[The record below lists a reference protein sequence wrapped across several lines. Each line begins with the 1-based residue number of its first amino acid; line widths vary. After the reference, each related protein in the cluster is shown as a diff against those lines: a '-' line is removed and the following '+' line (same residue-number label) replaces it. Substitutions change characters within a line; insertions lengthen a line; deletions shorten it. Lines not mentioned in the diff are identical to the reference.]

1 MMIAPWRLFS
11 ATLLNCNFS
20 LYIYYPL
27 FIIVSALMNNNLS
40 YLHPYPFAKMA
51 TLLANSSPAHD
62 YTEIKLSIGE
72 PKHAPPAFVLDE
84 LQENLD
90 KLCRY
95 PTTNGS
101 FELRQTIAHWLEK
114 RFFLHH
120 VDANT
125 EVLPV
130 MGTREAIFS
139 FVQAVVNHGVDTEQ
153 VADDH
158 SERSDQQNNSSRQD
172 AQPTALK
179 PNPTVVMPNPFY
191 QIYEGA
197 AILAQA
203 TPYFVPCT
211 SDNDFKG
218 NYRAI
223 PKEVWERTQL
233 LFVCSPNNPSGSVM
247 TVDDWEL
254 LIRLSDQYDFVI
266 ASDECY
272 SELYFD
278 EPPIGLLQACAILGR
293 DSFKNCVVFHSL
305 SKRSNLPGLRSGF
318 VAGDASIL
326 QSYLQYR
333 TYQGCAM
340 PIPHQ
345 LASIVA
351 WQDEKHVAHNRALYK
366 EKFALWMA
374 ELGELLDLRMPA
386 AGFYFWVKA
395 PAQFNADDEIFAKAL
410 YEQANIHVLAGRYL
424 SREVNGKNPGQGY
437 VRIALVASV
446 AESREAIGR
455 IRQLLAG

>member
-1 MMIAPWRLFS
+1 
-11 ATLLNCNFS
+11 
-20 LYIYYPL
+20 
-27 FIIVSALMNNNLS
+27 MNHNLS
-40 YLHPYPFAKMA
+40 HLHPYPFAKMA
-51 TLLANSSPAHD
+51 KLLAVSTPALAH
-62 YTEIKLSIGE
+62 TEIKLGIGE
-72 PKHAPPAFVLDE
+72 PKHTPPAFVLDV

-95 PTTNGS
+95 PTTNGT

-120 VDANT
+120 VNANT

-139 FVQAVVNHGVDTEQ
+139 FVQAVVDTDE
-153 VADDH
+153 
-158 SERSDQQNNSSRQD
+158 SSDEKT
-172 AQPTALK
+172 QP
-179 PNPTVVMPNPFY
+179 PTVVMPNPFY

-197 AILAQA
+197 AILAEA

-211 SDNDFKG
+211 SDNGFKG
-218 NYRAI
+218 DYRAV
-223 PKEVWERTQL
+223 PSEVWARTQL
-233 LFVCSPNNPSGSVM
+233 VFVCSPNNPTGAVM
-247 TVDDWEL
+247 SMDDWEL
-254 LIRLSDQYDFVI
+254 LIRLSDKYGFII

-272 SELYFD
+272 SELYF
-278 EPPIGLLQACAILGR
+278 ETPPIGLLQACAALGR
-293 DSFKNCVVFHSL
+293 DDFKNCVVFHSL

-318 VAGDASIL
+318 VAGDAALL

-345 LASIVA
+345 LASIAA
-351 WQDEKHVAHNRALYK
+351 WQDEKHVAHNRALYQ

-374 ELGELLDLRMPA
+374 ELGELLDLRLPD
-386 AGFYFWVKA
+386 AGFYFWVKV
-395 PAQFNADDEIFAKAL
+395 PEQFACDDEVFVKAL
-410 YEQANIHVLAGRYL
+410 YEQANIHALAGRYL
-424 SREVNGKNPGQGY
+424 SRDIDGHNPGAGY

-446 AESREAIGR
+446 EESAEAIAR
-455 IRQLLAG
+455 IKQLLTVAG